1 MVWFEAIAL
10 LNSVV
15 TVFQELC
22 NCKNGLYVTEFEGT
36 FKETVY
42 LQNINLPKKTNH
54 AQIAYVILF

>member
-36 FKETVY
+36 FKETEEENMT
-42 LQNINLPKKTNH
+42 LR
-54 AQIAYVILF
+54 